1 MQKCALLFVGTGQV
15 SERRMGNTGQ
25 HPPRFSTLAYLEQ
38 AALYPD
44 RRSDALD
51 QALNAI
57 AHEVAAVGTAL
68 LWPRMD
74 GVSPWQVKYAGGRK
88 KEMQRWLNS
97 RLDASLQKTI
107 SAFAESTPCFP
118 EARPTLFPLR
128 PHALPLSG
136 LWVVWPL
143 EDLNSAFVAED
154 MDGIRQALESFVEV
168 EHKEQ
173 LYFRDKNN
181 PLCSEVAQA
190 LRNRDNQG
198 LPALLIL
205 ARIISDADVAYWG
218 SVRDDFVDVEWHLGA
233 RNTGFGFQLPVG
245 QGVGGRAF
253 ARAEAF
259 GVPDYQNCQYRYPG
273 VSDVA
278 DKEEVRS
285 SLAVPVRSSTPQAGG
300 VLFTA
305 RRTVAPFSAAQR
317 LLLLRLARSIEPVP
331 SLWPAPRYFFAP
343 GTDNLK
349 ATRPGLRHIL
359 LHSNQVEDVESWL
372 EQSIGGAA
380 MLVDDEGRPY
390 VPDNNDRFERLR
402 FSSKAEEHGPQIVPL
417 TSFQVGGGRGS
428 LYLWPSVDLP
438 PAGWPDF
445 LDDIVVAC
453 SIVIDRVKQ
462 AHDRL
467 NEQRSRWLK
476 SLMEGRA
483 TSRSRRE
490 GNRLGLSVDQGEV
503 WAIAW
508 EPKMIESTDQ
518 TRLTML
524 AEGAVLDEL
533 GSPLVVLD
541 DGIGISLFKEP
552 AQSEPSVVRD
562 ELLKYLGPDP
572 LWPVHGASYDS
583 FDGLED
589 AMLRTVKLIERIRRD
604 GVGRYISEVSSWGLD
619 SLLENSKVSEE
630 MVAFASRLLEPLL
643 TYDRNTRSQLTET
656 FCLAL
661 TLGSYE
667 EAARRLFVHA
677 NTIQYRMRARPAY
690 ARPRALE
697 DANQR
702 TNVPKGAGRPT
713 VGV

>member
-1 MQKCALLFVGTGQV
+1 MSDTGQ
-15 SERRMGNTGQ
+15 N
-25 HPPRFSTLAYLEQ
+25 PALFSTLAYLEQ

-44 RRSDALD
+44 QRSAALD
-51 QALNAI
+51 HALKAI
-57 AHEVAAVGTAL
+57 AHDVAAVGTAL
-68 LWPRMD
+68 LRPRMD
-74 GVSPWQVKYAGGRK
+74 GVVPWQVKYVGARK

-97 RLDASLQKTI
+97 RLDASLQATM
-107 SAFAESTPCFP
+107 STFAERTPCFP
-118 EARPTLFPLR
+118 ESRPTLFPLR
-128 PHALPLSG
+128 PHALPLNG
-136 LWVVWPL
+136 LWVVWPH
-143 EDLNSAFVAED
+143 EDLNAAFVAED
-154 MDGIRQALESFVEV
+154 MDAIRQALESFMEV
-168 EHKEQ
+168 EYKEQ

-181 PLCSEVAQA
+181 PLGSEVAQA
-190 LRNRDNQG
+190 LKNRDNQG
-198 LPALLIL
+198 LPALLTL
-205 ARIISDADVAYWG
+205 ARIISDADVTYWG
-218 SVRDDFVDVEWHLGA
+218 SVRDDFVEVEWHLGA
-233 RNTGFGFQLPVG
+233 KSTGFGFQLPVG

-253 ARAEAF
+253 ARDEAF

-285 SLAVPVRSSTPQAGG
+285 SLAVPVRSSTPQAGA
-300 VLFTA
+300 VLFAA

-317 LLLLRLARSIEPVP
+317 LLLLRLARSIEPAP
-331 SLWPAPRYFFAP
+331 SLWPAPRHFFAP
-343 GTDNLK
+343 GADNLK
-349 ATRPGLRHIL
+349 ATRPELRHIL

-372 EQSIGGAA
+372 EKFIGGPA
-380 MLVDDEGRPY
+380 MLVDDKGRPY
-390 VPDNNDRFERLR
+390 VPSNNDRFERLR

-417 TSFQVGGGRGS
+417 TSFEVAGERGS

-476 SLMEGRA
+476 GLMEGRA
-483 TSRSRRE
+483 TPRSRRE

-508 EPKMIESTDQ
+508 EPMMIESTDQ

-541 DGIGISLFKEP
+541 DGIGISLLKGR
-552 AQSEPSVVRD
+552 AQREPSAVRD
-562 ELLKYLGPDP
+562 ELLKCFGPAP
-572 LWPVHGASYDS
+572 LWLVHGATYNS

-589 AMLRTVKLIERIRRD
+589 ALLRTVRLIKGIRRD
-604 GVGRYISEVSSWGLD
+604 GDGRYISEVSSWGLD
-619 SLLENSKVSEE
+619 SLLENPKVSEE
-630 MVAFASRLLEPLL
+630 MVAFASSLLGPLL

-677 NTIQYRMRARPAY
+677 NTIQYRMRRAKQILGRDPDSPKERIAMSLAAFIWLRRHAR
-690 ARPRALE
+690 
-697 DANQR
+697 
-702 TNVPKGAGRPT
+702 
-713 VGV
+713 